1 MKKRLLLIAAV
12 LVLSFVGCKKDA
24 PMSDTSKL
32 TQTEETAENKETDET
47 TDEETKDGNKVNTD
61 EETAKEDYDSD
72 GKFIGYLNR
81 NKELLDADFTQREF
95 GTELKK
101 DAPAVDFDVYD
112 MENNKVNIND
122 ILHDKKTTIFDFFQ
136 TTCKFCIE
144 EMPALENI
152 NKRDDTSVVLLA
164 VGESIDTVKKFME
177 EKEIN
182 LPVFV
187 DESGELAQKY
197 YISGFPTS
205 AYVTKD
211 GILLGGVVGL
221 RSEEDINNILDGL
234 KPSEK

>member
-12 LVLSFVGCKKDA
+12 VALSFFGCKKD
-24 PMSDTSKL
+24 TSKSDNANL
-32 TQTEETAENKETDET
+32 TQTEQTVENTESIETE
-47 TDEETKDGNKVNTD
+47 DEEKKDESKVNTD
-61 EETAKEDYDSD
+61 EEKTKEDYDSD

-81 NKELLDADFTQREF
+81 NKELLDADFSQREF

-112 MENNKVNIND
+112 MDNNKVNIND

-187 DESGELAQKY
+187 DETGELAQKY

-205 AYVTKD
+205 AYVTND
-211 GILLGGVVGL
+211 GILLGGVVGM
-221 RSEEDINNILDGL
+221 RSEEDINNILDNL
-234 KPSEK
+234 KIKWK